1 MELLIGALFLAIWQ
15 SILFKNQNVGLSAIL
30 FVLPVLYI
38 TFRLLKGKIENKKAL
53 LISIPIVLLSI
64 TYFIFDNTVFKII
77 KMIVIPL
84 LYVIMIITATSNNQ
98 GKSMIFKIILMLIQ
112 PINYIGEVVK
122 KGINLI
128 FPKEE
133 EGSKEK
139 HNIVK
144 AVFFTIV
151 IALIVI
157 ALLSSADSEFANLF
171 GDIFD
176 NLYLCLLLTLILERF
191 NILKIFDDESMFTK

>member
-1 MELLIGALFLAIWQ
+1 MLISKEEIRMELLIGALFLAIWQ

-77 KMIVIPL
+77 NMIVIPL

-128 FPKEE
+128 FPKEKE

-176 NLYLCLLLTLILERF
+176 NSIGKKIL
-191 NILKIFDDESMFTK
+191 